1 MQTTL
6 VIHDMN
12 NYRIKK
18 EGKTMK
24 VLCGH
29 CFNKEEYIT
38 KKVIVTD
45 VFNKEEVTYFKT
57 IAYCSKCGNEV
68 YVEEIEEKNL
78 EAYQDA
84 YCQKNGIVKLSSIRQ
99 IPILYNIG
107 IRPLSKLLGF
117 GEITYTRYCEGYIPK
132 HTYSDILMRIES
144 DPQYFLLCLEKGKNR
159 ITDCAYEKAKK
170 AAMLAIDKQ
179 KENNINCV
187 LSRYSFCDSITSTQY
202 AEAA

>member
-1 MQTTL
+1 MMQTTL

-12 NYRIKK
+12 NYQIKK

-78 EAYQDA
+78 
-84 YCQKNGIVKLSSIRQ
+84 SR
-99 IPILYNIG
+99 
-107 IRPLSKLLGF
+107 
-117 GEITYTRYCEGYIPK
+117 
-132 HTYSDILMRIES
+132 
-144 DPQYFLLCLEKGKNR
+144 
-159 ITDCAYEKAKK
+159 
-170 AAMLAIDKQ
+170 
-179 KENNINCV
+179 CV
-187 LSRYSFCDSITSTQY
+187 LPKKWNCQIIIHSTNSDSI
-202 AEAA
+202 

>member
-1 MQTTL
+1 
-6 VIHDMN
+6 
-12 NYRIKK
+12 
-18 EGKTMK
+18 MK

-84 YCQKNGIVKLSSIRQ
+84 YCQKMELSNYHPFDKFRFYIT
-99 IPILYNIG
+99 
-107 IRPLSKLLGF
+107 LG
-117 GEITYTRYCEGYIPK
+117 YVHYQSY
-132 HTYSDILMRIES
+132 
-144 DPQYFLLCLEKGKNR
+144 
-159 ITDCAYEKAKK
+159 
-170 AAMLAIDKQ
+170 
-179 KENNINCV
+179 
-187 LSRYSFCDSITSTQY
+187 
-202 AEAA
+202 